1 MGYYIKKYYRDILT
15 GSLITFSFALTFFVA
30 LNCIRLVNYLTG
42 ETKMEKT
49 EFSSQVTFGI
59 NLIDPATGMRMD
71 EKLSGENLL
80 ELLDIH
86 KGTVMITN
94 LSTIKG
100 AGEQKNVIYVISEN
114 DDMPYEVLSGKYPEQ
129 DFKNGSAM
137 ISKDMMKYTED
148 KDGDLYLTVNGYY
161 HKVAGILES
170 YTLSGY
176 DETVMVYV
184 NAMYGKEQY
193 ELNQS
198 LKQNNDLCQITIG
211 SKSDRAMEY
220 YQQMEEKFG
229 LLDIPLSFSDNSQDG
244 TEEKIYEYLNR
255 IVLPVILLFC
265 IMNIYAVTGIWV
277 RHRLREFAIWKAFGA
292 TQGIIMNQ
300 LLGQYVKCIAPSV
313 FIGVFLQMIYLK
325 IAGISFQTE
334 EYMTVSGIRIGIL
347 IMLVAVAVLYHYAR
361 FIKRTE
367 PAGGKAL

>member
-1 MGYYIKKYYRDILT
+1 METHIK
-15 GSLITFSFALTFFVA
+15 
-30 LNCIRLVNYLTG
+30 NLVNEKVEKIKSKNNIFDSGKVIKIKDYIVEVAGL
-42 ETKMEKT
+42 ENVMYFEKVIIMEK
-49 EFSSQVTFGI
+49 
-59 NLIDPATGMRMD
+59 GM
-71 EKLSGENLL
+71 G
-80 ELLDIH
+80 
-86 KGTVMITN
+86 
-94 LSTIKG
+94 
-100 AGEQKNVIYVISEN
+100 
-114 DDMPYEVLSGKYPEQ
+114 
-129 DFKNGSAM
+129 
-137 ISKDMMKYTED
+137 
-148 KDGDLYLTVNGYY
+148 
-161 HKVAGILES
+161 
-170 YTLSGY
+170 
-176 DETVMVYV
+176 YV